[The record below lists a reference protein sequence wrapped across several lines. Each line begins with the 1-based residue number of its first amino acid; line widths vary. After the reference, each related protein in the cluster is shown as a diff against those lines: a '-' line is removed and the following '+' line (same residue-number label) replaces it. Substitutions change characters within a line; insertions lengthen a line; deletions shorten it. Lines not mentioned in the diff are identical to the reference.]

1 MATLLATQNGNIDD
15 PSTWGETIPTSI
27 DILDARE
34 YIVNI
39 NTNSSYN
46 KLINTLGGYFL
57 LSDGIRLSAEI
68 ENTQTLGLSG
78 YCVLYEGTSSSS
90 ITGKVK
96 GGSGSLNYYGV
107 YINNNNHLIVNG
119 SVVGGFKLNSNIG
132 GGIGIKSSVNAQG
145 SLLVNGDIGLEGT
158 GTFFNPTTATTVSR
172 AEFAAINSEA
182 LSSIQINGDIFLPGS
197 NNASIVNSVEGLQ
210 GLIVKNSSNSP
221 INPTVKVNGDI
232 IINDNHGYGN
242 TYQNGIDY
250 RGNTDALTIPGLI
263 EINGNINVTTNT
275 YYNGIRTGGK
285 VNINLTG
292 DIIGGTQN
300 SYGLRIIN
308 NNNSTITLSNNMGFT
323 GNTTGTNASWFP
335 VYITNSNNMS
345 INVLGDIK
353 NQFIRLGD
361 DGTGGPVV
369 NCTLNIE
376 GNILNEGGFGCVYTS
391 VYCNNNIVNIVG
403 DIYGGNIS
411 QPPVNIRLTNLT
423 NNVSLNVFASKIIG
437 GNIASAIVSDVNSTA
452 TNNGSIHFNIN
463 AEEIAANPAGGN
475 GHAISV
481 PNRYLGTFKINAKRI
496 LDNFAGVTA
505 LYVRSYD
512 LSDVPNDAIIRYAA
526 APFAGFGPYV
536 IHSTINSLS
545 TFQMPPPEAVR
556 EGVVYANGSLTGA
569 CRIPSVSSV
578 LLGTPVGAPDGNVG
592 IATLDESLLN
602 YDAIYNAP
610 LTAFN
615 YPNSVGEK
623 LRAGPTTEIV
633 GELIESFFPVH

>member
-1 MATLLATQNGNIDD
+1 MATLSATQNGNIND
-15 PSTWGETIPTSI
+15 PSTWGGTIPTSI
-27 DILDARE
+27 DILDARQ
-34 YIVNI
+34 YIINV
-39 NTNSSYN
+39 NTNSLYS

-57 LSDGIRLSAEI
+57 LSDGIGLSAEI

-78 YCVLYEGTSSSS
+78 YCLLYDGTSSSS
-90 ITGKVK
+90 ITGRVK
-96 GGSGSLNYYGV
+96 GGRSDRYYGV
-107 YINNNNHLIVNG
+107 YIDNSNHLIVNG
-119 SVVGGFKLNSNIG
+119 NVTGGLKLNANVG

-158 GTFFNPTTATTVSR
+158 LTNPVSAR
-172 AEFAAINSEA
+172 YEFAAINSEA
-182 LSSIQINGDIFLPGS
+182 LSSIEINGDIFLPGS

-232 IINDNHGYGN
+232 VIEDYHGYGASMTAIILGVSN
-242 TYQNGIDY
+242 VVAGINY
-250 RGNTDALTIPGLI
+250 RGNTSTLTTPGLI
-263 EINGNINVTTNT
+263 EVNGNIINSTINT
-275 YYNGIRTGGK
+275 YYYGVHSIGNT
-285 VNINLTG
+285 NIKING
-292 DIIGGTQN
+292 DIICGTQ
-300 SYGLRIIN
+300 GTIPLRVLN
-308 NNNSTITLSNNMGFT
+308 NNNSTITLSSNSGFT
-323 GNTTGTNASWFP
+323 GNINGTSVNWMPVHITT
-335 VYITNSNNMS
+335 SNNLT
-345 INVLGDIK
+345 INILGDVK
-353 NQFIRLGD
+353 NQFLRLGSQD
-361 DGTGGPVV
+361 STTLPVT
-369 NCTLNIE
+369 NSTLNIE
-376 GNILNEGGFGCVYTS
+376 GNILNIGGAGSIRVED
-391 VYCNNNIVNIVG
+391 YCINLTINIVG
-403 DIYGGNIS
+403 NIYGGTSSTQAIHLRA
-411 QPPVNIRLTNLT
+411 VNRT
-423 NNVSLNVFASKIIG
+423 NNLRLNVFATEIIG
-437 GNIASAIVSDVNSTA
+437 GTNATAIFTDAYDQNIF
-452 TNNGSIHFNIN
+452 FNIN
-463 AEEIAANPAGGN
+463 AEEIAANPSGGN
-475 GHAISV
+475 GHAIQAIE
-481 PNRYLGTFKINAKRI
+481 RYLGSVKINAKRI
-496 LDNFAGVTA
+496 LDNFAGITA

-556 EGVVYANGSLTGA
+556 EGVIYASGSLTGA